1 MRKVLSFPVIRR
13 NAIGNTPLDV
23 VTRRV
28 LLWGGGLRFQ
38 LRYNTA
44 IVDRVAGRNE
54 VFMCHTG
61 KDAALK
67 AHAMELELRGL
78 FV

>member
-1 MRKVLSFPVIRR
+1 MRQILSFPALRC
-13 NAIGNTPLDV
+13 NAIEYTPLDV

-38 LRYNTA
+38 LRYDTG
-44 IVDRVAGRNE
+44 IVDRTTGRSE
-54 VFMCHTG
+54 VFICHTG